1 LIGTTLDTQTIF
13 NAAVSLAGFM
23 GGWILNNIYK
33 AIERLEDDS
42 RSTSAKY
49 VRRDDYREDM
59 SEVKTLL
66 ARISDKLDHK
76 ADK

>member
-1 LIGTTLDTQTIF
+1 MIGANLDTQTIF